1 MVLVR
6 MWIKKCRH
14 DVKKN
19 GEIKMLAS
27 KMINQKEW
35 EEEQERRVTRGL
47 DVSAINAGMVMCE

>member
-1 MVLVR
+1 
-6 MWIKKCRH
+6 
-14 DVKKN
+14 
-19 GEIKMLAS
+19 MLAS

>member
-1 MVLVR
+1 